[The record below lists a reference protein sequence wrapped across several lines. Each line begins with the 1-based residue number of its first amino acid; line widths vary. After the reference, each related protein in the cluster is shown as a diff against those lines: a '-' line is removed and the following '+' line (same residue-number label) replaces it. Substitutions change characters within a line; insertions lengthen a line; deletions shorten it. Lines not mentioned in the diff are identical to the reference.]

1 MKRGL
6 NASLA
11 LSNQRDKKELVFK
24 KKGDLILFRI
34 LFWDFVL

>member
-11 LSNQRDKKELVFK
+11 LSNQRDKKNWYLK
-24 KKGDLILFRI
+24 KRGDLILFRI

>member
-6 NASLA
+6 NALLA
-11 LSNQRDKKELVFK
+11 LSNQRDKKLVFK
-24 KKGDLILFRI
+24 KKGGLILFRI